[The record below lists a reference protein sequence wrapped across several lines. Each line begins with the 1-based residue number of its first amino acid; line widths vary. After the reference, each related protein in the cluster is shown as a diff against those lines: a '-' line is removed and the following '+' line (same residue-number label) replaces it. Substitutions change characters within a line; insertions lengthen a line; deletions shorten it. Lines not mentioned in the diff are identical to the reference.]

1 MMVHRAPKPMSTAP
15 ADGLG
20 PLLDLPEG
28 RTVLRAT
35 ALAGVALA
43 RGGLTHAVGV
53 EGSAAALVAR
63 AIAAASDRPVVYI
76 TADLE
81 TARKAADDL
90 LFLSGGLPPA
100 FPALAHAATLLF
112 VPSETSPYAEVHPE
126 RRAAML
132 RLGTLFHLGK
142 GLPWRFLVAPAA
154 ALARRVVPRDAVVGG
169 AGQLVSQDALD
180 LAPGVFPLPGRRDL
194 CAPPRA
200 GPGSVP

>member
-100 FPALAHAATLLF
+100 FAALADAATLLF
-112 VPSETSPYAEVHPE
+112 VPSETSPYAEGHPE

-142 GLPWRFLVAPAA
+142 GLPWRFLVAPPAGPA
-154 ALARRVVPRDAVVGG
+154 PSAGARDALVGG
-169 AGQLVSQDALD
+169 PGQALFPERHRP
-180 LAPGVFPLPGRRDL
+180 APRRFLFPGHRL
-194 CAPPRA
+194 CPPAR
-200 GPGSVP
+200 